1 MYPTRF
7 IVILS
12 VLGLLF
18 LAAGCGEQK
27 QPDSQKQEAKTTTED
42 IKKEARDLVETA
54 RTYTM
59 EQQQAYEQQ
68 LGQKLDEY
76 ARKVAALKA
85 QVATMTGA
93 AKEDMQDKIG
103 SLHTKVEDMKN
114 KAQELQAAS
123 GAAWDDLKEGLDKA
137 EDDLEEAFNSA
148 MQKFD
153 K

>member
-1 MYPTRF
+1 
-7 IVILS
+7 

-76 ARKVAALKA
+76 ARKVAVLKA